1 MLCGLW
7 SALQES
13 FSLWETKKWL
23 KAVMKG
29 DSVLFICRFGVSSL
43 SLPTDSR
50 PLSTQAPIIISYFSC
65 NLCPYAVIV
74 GVANRMEFFF
84 LILYNSSKNS
94 EVIPARWPMLVEPL

>member
-1 MLCGLW
+1 MTKFMCACGLW

-43 SLPTDSR
+43 SLPR

-65 NLCPYAVIV
+65 NLPVSFHVKCSHCWS
-74 GVANRMEFFF
+74 G
-84 LILYNSSKNS
+84 
-94 EVIPARWPMLVEPL
+94 